1 MTRWENP
8 LTHRYY
14 EARVCRD
21 LFGQWEIL
29 RTWGRIG
36 SALGRTLRD
45 PQPGEQACDAE
56 LEKIS
61 LRRQQRGYARTPAPA
76 SQ

>member
-8 LTHRYY
+8 ITNRYY

-21 LFGQWEIL
+21 LFGHWEIL

-36 SALGRTLRD
+36 SGMGMNQRD
-45 PQPGEQACDAE
+45 QLPDEQACGPA
-56 LEKIS
+56 LEKIDQ
-61 LRRQQRGYARTPAPA
+61 RRRQRGYALVFAR
-76 SQ
+76 